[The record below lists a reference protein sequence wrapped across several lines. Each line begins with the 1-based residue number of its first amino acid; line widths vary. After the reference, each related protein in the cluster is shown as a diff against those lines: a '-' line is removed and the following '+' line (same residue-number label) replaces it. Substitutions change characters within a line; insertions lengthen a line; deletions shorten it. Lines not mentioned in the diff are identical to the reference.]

1 MLFEKILNVWRRERV
16 EEDLVPLEPNFFEKV
31 QTYLKHLEMMA
42 TSDEDELARKIFNRR
57 FQRLNF
63 IINDLTKLRM
73 EKHFYEIIA
82 GKPRPKKLT
91 SEEEMFRDK
100 LNHLIRVHQDSILGI
115 TALKEE
121 PFEGED
127 EEKYEFCIFLEDE
140 PNEIVG
146 ADLFTYGPFK
156 KGDVVLMPI
165 ENIRNFVRRSKV
177 KQLNLK
183 I

>member
-1 MLFEKILNVWRRERV
+1 MLFEKILNIWRRERV
-16 EEDLVPLEPNFFEKV
+16 EDELVPLEPDFFEKV

-42 TSDEDELARKIFNRR
+42 SEDEDEIARKIFNKR

-73 EKHFYEIIA
+73 EKHFFEILS

-91 SEEEMFRDK
+91 SEEELFREK
-100 LNHLIRVHQDSILGI
+100 LNHLIRVHQDSVLGI
-115 TALKEE
+115 TELREE
-121 PFEGED
+121 PFDADD
-127 EEKYEFCIFLEDE
+127 EEKYEFCLFLEDE
-140 PNEIVG
+140 PNEVVG
-146 ADLFTYGPFK
+146 ADLLTYGPFK

-177 KQLNLK
+177 KQLNIKL
-183 I
+183 